1 MSQWK
6 RIHEQA
12 TGALPVATLT
22 KWGAALIALLLAAFL
37 LTQSLFNSAPEE
49 VEPLATGSQE
59 PAGPGTQ
66 AQVAARIR
74 EEGLRQEAQRQAA
87 ERDLQRRRELG
98 MTTPRATASLLPS
111 GVIGGD
117 PIMPSSEAEA
127 ELREVL
133 RLEEIERRNRSL
145 RSAPV
150 AQSYRGISDNQPS
163 QAAAESAAPEIS
175 SGTQTA
181 QSFEPPPATGQSFQ
195 QSLEMFREAVTDLEA
210 SQADPAL
217 EATPPGHERELTL
230 PPGLG
235 AAAEVLAA
243 PTKDYE
249 NPTTAVEPA
258 DPPGFER
265 IYEGSFLEAV
275 LVTQLS
281 GDFPGP
287 VLAAVSVPFYSADRQ
302 RILVP
307 RGSRVIGTAAAVT
320 SQDQSRLVVGFHRL
334 LFPNGRW
341 VALDFHGL
349 NQVGEGALKDQVNR
363 HYLSMFAAVGAV
375 GIISGLTL
383 QGSNPYAGGAQ
394 GFRAGSRARTG
405 PGRHPNLA
413 ALSESFP
420 HYHDSRRSPAAHLVH
435 FRRTGSPS
443 RRTVNHNPERRH
455 TMRIRTWLTLFFLPL
470 FAGGTAYA
478 FFDISAPFQRAL
490 MIANQATLIANQ
502 VAQLATMNQQLGKL
516 TEQFTHIKDSTLGQV
531 GAITQPFTDL
541 ASVPGQLIGT
551 GMSWKSDFTGAA
563 GELATAVEQLSD
575 GTSFT
580 GAWRTKLQQADQTSE
595 QDILTAYA
603 DLPVRLATQAAENYR
618 NQRERGEKSTV
629 LNYAVSDAASETRRR
644 PSNRHW
650 NPTTDF
656 GPTPTNP

>member
-37 LTQSLFNSAPEE
+37 LTQSIFNSAPEE
-49 VEPLATGSQE
+49 VEVAATGGQE
-59 PAGPGTQ
+59 PAGPGAQ

-133 RLEEIERRNRSL
+133 RLEEIERRNSSL

-181 QSFEPPPATGQSFQ
+181 QSFEPPPATGRSFQ
-195 QSLEMFREAVTDLEA
+195 QSLEMFREAVSDLEVP
-210 SQADPAL
+210 QADPAQQS
-217 EATPPGHERELTL
+217 PPNHEGELI
-230 PPGLG
+230 PPARS
-235 AAAEVLAA
+235 AAAATAA

-249 NPTTAVEPA
+249 NPTTAVAPA
-258 DPPGFER
+258 DPPGMER

-302 RILVP
+302 RVLVP

-320 SQDQSRLVVGFHRL
+320 AQDQSRLVVGFHRL
-334 LFPNGRW
+334 LFPDGRW

-349 NQVGEGALKDQVNR
+349 NQVGEGALQDQVNR

-375 GIISGLTL
+375 GVISGLTL

-394 GFRAGSRARTG
+394 GFRAGSG
-405 PGRHPNLA
+405 QG
-413 ALSESFP
+413 
-420 HYHDSRRSPAAHLVH
+420 
-435 FRRTGSPS
+435 
-443 RRTVNHNPERRH
+443 
-455 TMRIRTWLTLFFLPL
+455 
-470 FAGGTAYA
+470 
-478 FFDISAPFQRAL
+478 
-490 MIANQATLIANQ
+490 
-502 VAQLATMNQQLGKL
+502 
-516 TEQFTHIKDSTLGQV
+516 LGQ
-531 GAITQPFTDL
+531 
-541 ASVPGQLIGT
+541 S
-551 GMSWKSDFTGAA
+551 
-563 GELATAVEQLSD
+563 
-575 GTSFT
+575 
-580 GAWRTKLQQADQTSE
+580 
-595 QDILTAYA
+595 
-603 DLPVRLATQAAENYR
+603 ATQIL
-618 NQRERGEKSTV
+618 QRFLNRFPTITIRAGHRLRIWFTSDV
-629 LNYAVSDAASETRRR
+629 LVPR
-644 PSNRHW
+644 PAGR
-650 NPTTDF
+650 
-656 GPTPTNP
+656 

>member
-49 VEPLATGSQE
+49 VEPVATGAEE
-59 PAGPGTQ
+59 PAGPGAQ
-66 AQVAARIR
+66 AQVAARVR

-98 MTTPRATASLLPS
+98 ITTPRATASLLPS

-163 QAAAESAAPEIS
+163 QAAADVAAPEIS

-210 SQADPAL
+210 SQADPAQ
-217 EATPPGHERELTL
+217 EATPEHERELTL

-235 AAAEVLAA
+235 EAADALAA
-243 PTKDYE
+243 TVTAPRKDYS
-249 NPTTAVEPA
+249 NPTLSVEPA
-258 DPPGFER
+258 DPPGMER

-307 RGSRVIGTAAAVT
+307 RGSRVIGTAAAV
-320 SQDQSRLVVGFHRL
+320 SGLDQERLMVGFHRL
-334 LFPNGRW
+334 LFPDGRW
-341 VALDFHGL
+341 VALEFQGL
-349 NQVGEGALKDQVNR
+349 NQLGEGALKDQVNR

-383 QGSNPYAGGAQ
+383 QGSNPYAGGAA
-394 GFRAGSRARTG
+394 GFRAGAG
-405 PGRHPNLA
+405 QG
-413 ALSESFP
+413 
-420 HYHDSRRSPAAHLVH
+420 
-435 FRRTGSPS
+435 
-443 RRTVNHNPERRH
+443 
-455 TMRIRTWLTLFFLPL
+455 
-470 FAGGTAYA
+470 FAQG
-478 FFDISAPFQRAL
+478 
-490 MIANQATLIANQ
+490 
-502 VAQLATMNQQLGKL
+502 
-516 TEQFTHIKDSTLGQV
+516 
-531 GAITQPFTDL
+531 
-541 ASVPGQLIGT
+541 
-551 GMSWKSDFTGAA
+551 
-563 GELATAVEQLSD
+563 
-575 GTSFT
+575 
-580 GAWRTKLQQADQTSE
+580 
-595 QDILTAYA
+595 
-603 DLPVRLATQAAENYR
+603 ATQTL
-618 NQRERGEKSTV
+618 QRFLNRLPNITIRAGHRLRIWFTSDV
-629 LNYAVSDAASETRRR
+629 LVPR
-644 PSNRHW
+644 PAGR
-650 NPTTDF
+650 
-656 GPTPTNP
+656 

>member
-37 LTQSLFNSAPEE
+37 LTQSIFNSAPEE
-49 VEPLATGSQE
+49 AEPVATGSQE
-59 PAGPGTQ
+59 PAGPGAQ

-74 EEGLRQEAQRQAA
+74 EEALRQEAQRQAA

-98 MTTPRATASLLPS
+98 ITTPRATASLLPS

-210 SQADPAL
+210 SPTQEP
-217 EATPPGHERELTL
+217 PPGHEGELTL
-230 PPGLG
+230 PAAPG
-235 AAAEVLAA
+235 AAAALAETAAAPGA
-243 PTKDYE
+243 PTKDYD
-249 NPTTAVEPA
+249 NPTTAVAPA
-258 DPPGFER
+258 DPSGFER

-307 RGSRVIGTAAAVT
+307 RGTRAIGTAAAVT

-334 LFPNGRW
+334 LFPDGRW
-341 VALDFHGL
+341 VALDFQGL

-383 QGSNPYAGGAQ
+383 QGSNPYAGGTES
-394 GFRAGSRARTG
+394 FRAG
-405 PGRHPNLA
+405 
-413 ALSESFP
+413 
-420 HYHDSRRSPAAHLVH
+420 
-435 FRRTGSPS
+435 
-443 RRTVNHNPERRH
+443 
-455 TMRIRTWLTLFFLPL
+455 
-470 FAGGTAYA
+470 AGQG
-478 FFDISAPFQRAL
+478 F
-490 MIANQATLIANQ
+490 
-502 VAQLATMNQQLGKL
+502 
-516 TEQFTHIKDSTLGQV
+516 GQ
-531 GAITQPFTDL
+531 G
-541 ASVPGQLIGT
+541 
-551 GMSWKSDFTGAA
+551 
-563 GELATAVEQLSD
+563 
-575 GTSFT
+575 
-580 GAWRTKLQQADQTSE
+580 
-595 QDILTAYA
+595 
-603 DLPVRLATQAAENYR
+603 ATQIL
-618 NQRERGEKSTV
+618 QRFLNRFPTLTIRAGHRLRIWFTSDV
-629 LNYAVSDAASETRRR
+629 LVPR
-644 PSNRHW
+644 PAGR
-650 NPTTDF
+650 
-656 GPTPTNP
+656 

>member
-6 RIHEQA
+6 RIHDQA
-12 TGALPVATLT
+12 AGALPVATLT

-37 LTQSLFNSAPEE
+37 LTQSIFNSAPEE
-49 VEPLATGSQE
+49 VEVAKGSQE

-74 EEGLRQEAQRQAA
+74 EEGLRQEAQRKAA

-150 AQSYRGISDNQPS
+150 AQSYRGMNDEQPA

-210 SQADPAL
+210 SQ
-217 EATPPGHERELTL
+217 EATPEHERELTL
-230 PPGLG
+230 LAPG
-235 AAAEVLAA
+235 AAAAEALAA

-249 NPTTAVEPA
+249 NPTAAVEPA
-258 DPPGFER
+258 DPPGMER

-302 RILVP
+302 RVLVP

-320 SQDQSRLVVGFHRL
+320 AQDQSRLVVGFHRL
-334 LFPNGRW
+334 LFPDGRW

-363 HYLSMFAAVGAV
+363 HYLSMFAAVGAA

-383 QGSNPYAGGAQ
+383 QGSDPYAGGAQ
-394 GFRAGSRARTG
+394 GFRAGSGQGLGRSATQILQRFLNRFPTITIRAGHRLRIWFT
-405 PGRHPNLA
+405 
-413 ALSESFP
+413 S
-420 HYHDSRRSPAAHLVH
+420 DVLVP
-435 FRRTGSPS
+435 R
-443 RRTVNHNPERRH
+443 
-455 TMRIRTWLTLFFLPL
+455 
-470 FAGGTAYA
+470 
-478 FFDISAPFQRAL
+478 
-490 MIANQATLIANQ
+490 
-502 VAQLATMNQQLGKL
+502 
-516 TEQFTHIKDSTLGQV
+516 
-531 GAITQPFTDL
+531 
-541 ASVPGQLIGT
+541 
-551 GMSWKSDFTGAA
+551 
-563 GELATAVEQLSD
+563 TAVS
-575 GTSFT
+575 G
-580 GAWRTKLQQADQTSE
+580 G
-595 QDILTAYA
+595 
-603 DLPVRLATQAAENYR
+603 
-618 NQRERGEKSTV
+618 RGE
-629 LNYAVSDAASETRRR
+629 
-644 PSNRHW
+644 PQ
-650 NPTTDF
+650 P
-656 GPTPTNP
+656 

>member
-1 MSQWK
+1 MSQWR

-49 VEPLATGSQE
+49 VEVAATGGQE
-59 PAGPGTQ
+59 PAGPGAQ

-210 SQADPAL
+210 SQTDPAL
-217 EATPPGHERELTL
+217 EATPGHEGELTL

-235 AAAEVLAA
+235 AAAEALAA

-249 NPTTAVEPA
+249 NPTTAGAPA

-302 RILVP
+302 RVLVP

-375 GIISGLTL
+375 GVISGLTL
-383 QGSNPYAGGAQ
+383 QGSNPYAGGSA
-394 GFRAGSRARTG
+394 GFRAGAGQGLGQGATQILQRFLNRFPTITIRAGHRLRIWFTSDVLV
-405 PGRHPNLA
+405 PR
-413 ALSESFP
+413 
-420 HYHDSRRSPAAHLVH
+420 PAG
-435 FRRTGSPS
+435 RRT
-443 RRTVNHNPERRH
+443 T
-455 TMRIRTWLTLFFLPL
+455 TLK
-470 FAGGTAYA
+470 G
-478 FFDISAPFQRAL
+478 DIP
-490 MIANQATLIANQ
+490 
-502 VAQLATMNQQLGKL
+502 
-516 TEQFTHIKDSTLGQV
+516 
-531 GAITQPFTDL
+531 
-541 ASVPGQLIGT
+541 
-551 GMSWKSDFTGAA
+551 
-563 GELATAVEQLSD
+563 
-575 GTSFT
+575 
-580 GAWRTKLQQADQTSE
+580 
-595 QDILTAYA
+595 
-603 DLPVRLATQAAENYR
+603 
-618 NQRERGEKSTV
+618 
-629 LNYAVSDAASETRRR
+629 
-644 PSNRHW
+644 
-650 NPTTDF
+650 
-656 GPTPTNP
+656 

>member
-12 TGALPVATLT
+12 AGALPVATLT

-37 LTQSLFNSAPEE
+37 LTQSLFNTAPEE

-87 ERDLQRRRELG
+87 ERDLQRLRELG
-98 MTTPRATASLLPS
+98 MTTPLATASLLPS

-210 SQADPAL
+210 SQADPAQ
-217 EATPPGHERELTL
+217 EATPGHERELTL

-235 AAAEVLAA
+235 AAAEALAA

-249 NPTTAVEPA
+249 NPTTAVAPA

-287 VLAAVSVPFYSADRQ
+287 VLASVSVPFYSADRQ
-302 RILVP
+302 RVLVP

-320 SQDQSRLVVGFHRL
+320 AQDQSRLVVGFHRL
-334 LFPNGRW
+334 LFPDGRW

-375 GIISGLTL
+375 GVISGLTL
-383 QGSNPYAGGAQ
+383 QGSDPYAGGAQ
-394 GFRAGSRARTG
+394 GFRAGSG
-405 PGRHPNLA
+405 QGLGR
-413 ALSESFP
+413 S
-420 HYHDSRRSPAAHLVH
+420 
-435 FRRTGSPS
+435 
-443 RRTVNHNPERRH
+443 
-455 TMRIRTWLTLFFLPL
+455 
-470 FAGGTAYA
+470 
-478 FFDISAPFQRAL
+478 
-490 MIANQATLIANQ
+490 
-502 VAQLATMNQQLGKL
+502 
-516 TEQFTHIKDSTLGQV
+516 
-531 GAITQPFTDL
+531 
-541 ASVPGQLIGT
+541 
-551 GMSWKSDFTGAA
+551 
-563 GELATAVEQLSD
+563 
-575 GTSFT
+575 
-580 GAWRTKLQQADQTSE
+580 
-595 QDILTAYA
+595 
-603 DLPVRLATQAAENYR
+603 ATQIL
-618 NQRERGEKSTV
+618 QRFLNRVPTITIRAGHRLRIWFTSDV
-629 LNYAVSDAASETRRR
+629 LVPR
-644 PSNRHW
+644 PAGR
-650 NPTTDF
+650 
-656 GPTPTNP
+656 

>member
-1 MSQWK
+1 MSQWR

-37 LTQSLFNSAPEE
+37 LTQSLFNTAPEE
-49 VEPLATGSQE
+49 VEVAATGGQE

-163 QAAAESAAPEIS
+163 QAAAESPAAQEI
-175 SGTQTA
+175 TPVQQTA

-210 SQADPAL
+210 SQTQ
-217 EATPPGHERELTL
+217 EPPPDHAGELTL

-235 AAAEVLAA
+235 AAAEALAA

-249 NPTTAVEPA
+249 NPTTAVAPA
-258 DPPGFER
+258 DPPGMER

-302 RILVP
+302 RVLVP
-307 RGSRVIGTAAAVT
+307 RGSKVIGTASAVT
-320 SQDQSRLVVGFHRL
+320 AQDQSRLVVGFHRL

-375 GIISGLTL
+375 GVISGLTL
-383 QGSNPYAGGAQ
+383 QGSNPYAGGSA
-394 GFRAGSRARTG
+394 GFRAGAGQGLGRSATQILQRFLNRFPTITIRAGHRLRIWFT
-405 PGRHPNLA
+405 
-413 ALSESFP
+413 S
-420 HYHDSRRSPAAHLVH
+420 DVLV
-435 FRRTGSPS
+435 P
-443 RRTVNHNPERRH
+443 
-455 TMRIRTWLTLFFLPL
+455 
-470 FAGGTAYA
+470 
-478 FFDISAPFQRAL
+478 
-490 MIANQATLIANQ
+490 
-502 VAQLATMNQQLGKL
+502 
-516 TEQFTHIKDSTLGQV
+516 
-531 GAITQPFTDL
+531 
-541 ASVPGQLIGT
+541 
-551 GMSWKSDFTGAA
+551 
-563 GELATAVEQLSD
+563 
-575 GTSFT
+575 
-580 GAWRTKLQQADQTSE
+580 
-595 QDILTAYA
+595 
-603 DLPVRLATQAAENYR
+603 RLAVSGG
-618 NQRERGEKSTV
+618 RGE
-629 LNYAVSDAASETRRR
+629 
-644 PSNRHW
+644 PQ
-650 NPTTDF
+650 P
-656 GPTPTNP
+656 

>member
-49 VEPLATGSQE
+49 VEVAATGGQE
-59 PAGPGTQ
+59 PAGPGAQ

-87 ERDLQRRRELG
+87 ERDLQRRRKLG

-210 SQADPAL
+210 SQ
-217 EATPPGHERELTL
+217 EATPGHERELTL

-235 AAAEVLAA
+235 AAAEALAA

-249 NPTTAVEPA
+249 NPTTAVAPA
-258 DPPGFER
+258 DPPGMER

-334 LFPNGRW
+334 LFPDGRW

-375 GIISGLTL
+375 GVISGLTL
-383 QGSNPYAGGAQ
+383 QGSDPYAGGAQ
-394 GFRAGSRARTG
+394 GFRAGSG
-405 PGRHPNLA
+405 QGLGR
-413 ALSESFP
+413 
-420 HYHDSRRSPAAHLVH
+420 
-435 FRRTGSPS
+435 G
-443 RRTVNHNPERRH
+443 
-455 TMRIRTWLTLFFLPL
+455 
-470 FAGGTAYA
+470 
-478 FFDISAPFQRAL
+478 
-490 MIANQATLIANQ
+490 
-502 VAQLATMNQQLGKL
+502 
-516 TEQFTHIKDSTLGQV
+516 
-531 GAITQPFTDL
+531 
-541 ASVPGQLIGT
+541 
-551 GMSWKSDFTGAA
+551 
-563 GELATAVEQLSD
+563 
-575 GTSFT
+575 
-580 GAWRTKLQQADQTSE
+580 
-595 QDILTAYA
+595 
-603 DLPVRLATQAAENYR
+603 ATQIL
-618 NQRERGEKSTV
+618 QRFLNRFPTITIRAGHRLRIWFTSDV
-629 LNYAVSDAASETRRR
+629 LVPR
-644 PSNRHW
+644 PAGR
-650 NPTTDF
+650 
-656 GPTPTNP
+656 